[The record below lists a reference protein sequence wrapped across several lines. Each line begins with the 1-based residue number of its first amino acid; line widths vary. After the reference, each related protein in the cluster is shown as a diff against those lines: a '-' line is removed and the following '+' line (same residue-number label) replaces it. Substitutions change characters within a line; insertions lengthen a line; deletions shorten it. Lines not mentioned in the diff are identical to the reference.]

1 MTKSKD
7 NSNAQ
12 ERVRPASNNLSLA
25 YSAPLNDHFKREH
38 STPDDVDLLVVHHVA
53 KTVAQARTGGDA
65 IPSILRVMS
74 EMLGLNRGRV
84 LTPENDKISIRYSYG
99 LTDTE
104 HQRGVYAIGE
114 GVSGKVMRTGQ
125 VAVVQDVDDE
135 PDLLFRAVARS
146 TLPQETV
153 SYIAVPVLSGGEP
166 IGVLG
171 CHRLR
176 NRVRSLD
183 ADLVV
188 LRILAAFI
196 AKLVKDDQLIEPQ
209 GVSPGSQSS
218 NPTTQTERARIIGSS
233 AALQE
238 TLTLTRQVAD
248 TDVTVLITGE
258 SGTGKELFAHLLH
271 TQGGRQDKPFIAIN
285 CAAIPEQLLESE
297 LFGHERGAFTGA
309 VASKRGKLEA
319 ANGGTL
325 FLDEIGDLSLE
336 LQAKLLRALETKSI
350 QRVGGLKSFA
360 VDVRLVAATH
370 KDLMQAVNDGR
381 FRMDLF
387 YRLNTFPLALPPLR
401 ERPGDIT
408 LLVRHF
414 LTQVNAEFGCSA
426 VLNSGVS
433 KRLESYNWPGNI
445 RQLVNV
451 IKRAVLMS
459 DKRAV
464 TVAIIEKI
472 LADESRIHGAIPSEP
487 WWPTSEAQGQA
498 PSGQNNASTAVE
510 PVAYSASTASHS
522 ASTSSAEFTPTAAR
536 RYRWVSDNEREIIQR
551 ALVESGG
558 NKTRAAAAVGMTTR
572 QLRYRM
578 QKLGL

>member
-1 MTKSKD
+1 MTRSE
-7 NSNAQ
+7 NASGRLGN
-12 ERVRPASNNLSLA
+12 RVPVAHKE
-25 YSAPLNDHFKREH
+25 PVNDHFHREH
-38 STPDDVDLLVVHHVA
+38 STPDDIDLLVVYHVA
-53 KTVAQARTGGDA
+53 KTIAQARTA
-65 IPSILRVMS
+65 EEVIPSILRIMS

-84 LTPENDKISIRYSYG
+84 LTAADDKLHICYSYG
-99 LTDTE
+99 LTDIE
-104 HQRGVYAIGE
+104 HQRGIYALGE

-125 VAVVQDVDDE
+125 AAVVQDVDDE

-153 SYIAVPVLSGGEP
+153 SYIAVPLLCGGEP

-176 NRVRSLD
+176 NRLRSLD

-188 LRILAAFI
+188 LRILAAYI
-196 AKLVKDDQLIEPQ
+196 AKLIAADQLTAQRGFNPNPL
-209 GVSPGSQSS
+209 GS
-218 NPTTQTERARIIGSS
+218 NPSAQVQRARIIGTSDALKS
-233 AALQE
+233 A
-238 TLTLTRQVAD
+238 LTLTRQVAD

-258 SGTGKELFAHLLH
+258 SGTGKELFAQLLH
-271 TQGGRQDKPFIAIN
+271 TQGSRQSKPFIAIN

-319 ANGGTL
+319 ADGGTL
-325 FLDEIGDLSLE
+325 FLDEIGDLSLG
-336 LQAKLLRALETKSI
+336 LQAKILRALETKSI

-370 KDLMQAVNDGR
+370 KDLMQAVNEGT

-387 YRLNTFPLALPPLR
+387 YRLNTFPIELPSLR
-401 ERPGDIT
+401 ERSGDIT

-445 RQLVNV
+445 RQLINV

-472 LADESRIHGAIPSEP
+472 LADESRIHGAASSPQIQLGRQAGASALSSQSRKANSDSEP
-487 WWPTSEAQGQA
+487 TDYS
-498 PSGQNNASTAVE
+498 NNASSPGYT
-510 PVAYSASTASHS
+510 P
-522 ASTSSAEFTPTAAR
+522 AESR
-536 RYRWVSDNEREIIQR
+536 RYNWVNDDEREIIQR
-551 ALVESGG
+551 ALADCGG